1 MTKRTVVT
9 VTATACLAL
18 LLAGCGSVRNPTY
31 YAMNIVPPKTPAA
44 GGRRSLTAA
53 VRRFDAPDYLRQ
65 GRIVYRQAPETIGF
79 YDYHRWATDPSTTV
93 TAAMI
98 DALRSSRLFSIVV
111 PYDGRDQQEYV
122 VNGRLQRL
130 DEVDYDGDVRVEA
143 RIQAEL
149 VNQRTGETLWTGDVS
164 ETSVIETHT
173 VGAVVAAMSASVS
186 SGIDRLVTGMAPHLR
201 QP

>member
-1 MTKRTVVT
+1 MTERTV
-9 VTATACLAL
+9 VTATACLAAL
-18 LLAGCGSVRNPTY
+18 LLTGCGSIRNPTY
-31 YAMNIVPPKTPAA
+31 YAMNIEPPTAPAA
-44 GGRRSLTAA
+44 DVRRSLTTA
-53 VRRFDAPDYLRQ
+53 VRRFGAPEYLRQ
-65 GRIVYRQAPETIGF
+65 GRIVYRQTPDTIGF

-130 DEVDYDGDVRVEA
+130 DEVDYEGGVRVEA

-149 VNQRTGETLWTGDVS
+149 VNQRTGETMWTGDVS
-164 ETSVIETHT
+164 ETSEIETPT
-173 VGAVVAAMSASVS
+173 VGSVVAAMSVSVS
-186 SGIDRLVTGMAPHLR
+186 AGIDRLVTDMATHLR

>member
-1 MTKRTVVT
+1 MTKRTVL
-9 VTATACLAL
+9 TATACLAAL
-18 LLAGCGSVRNPTY
+18 LLTGCGSTRNPTY

-44 GGRRSLTAA
+44 DGRRAPTAA
-53 VRRFDAPDYLRQ
+53 VRRFGAPDYLRQ

-98 DALRSSRLFSIVV
+98 DALRSSRLFSIVA
-111 PYDGRDQQEYV
+111 PYDGRDQQQYV

-130 DEVDYDGDVRVEA
+130 DEVDYDGGVRVEA

-164 ETSVIETHT
+164 ETSNVETHT

-186 SGIDRLVTGMAPHLR
+186 SGIDRLVTGMATHLG

>member
-1 MTKRTVVT
+1 MTERTS
-9 VTATACLAL
+9 VTATACVAAL
-18 LLAGCGSVRNPTY
+18 LLTGCGSIRNPTY
-31 YAMNIVPPKTPAA
+31 YAMNIVPAKAPAA
-44 GGRRSLTAA
+44 DGRRSHTVA
-53 VRRFDAPDYLRQ
+53 VRRFGAPDYLRQ

-122 VNGRLQRL
+122 VTGRLQRL
-130 DEVDYDGDVRVEA
+130 DEVDYADGVRVEA

-164 ETSVIETHT
+164 ETSKIEART
-173 VGAVVAAMSASVS
+173 VGAVVAAMSAGVS
-186 SGIDRLVTGMAPHLR
+186 SGIDRLVTGMAPHLG

>member
-1 MTKRTVVT
+1 MIERTV
-9 VTATACLAL
+9 VTATACLAAL
-18 LLAGCGSVRNPTY
+18 LLTGCGSVRNPTY
-31 YAMNIVPPKTPAA
+31 YAMDLEPPKTPAA
-44 GGRRSLTAA
+44 DARRSLTAA
-53 VRRFDAPDYLRQ
+53 VRRFGAPDYLRQ

-79 YDYHRWATDPSTTV
+79 YDLHRWATDPSTTV

-98 DALRSSRLFSIVV
+98 DALRSSRLFSIVA

-130 DEVDYDGDVRVEA
+130 DEVDYDGGVQVEA

-149 VNQRTGETLWTGDVS
+149 VNQRTGQTLWTGDVT
-164 ETSVIETHT
+164 ETSEVDTRT
-173 VGAVVAAMSASVS
+173 VAAVVAAMSNCVS
-186 SGIDRLVTGMAPHLR
+186 TGIDRLVADMATHLR

>member
-1 MTKRTVVT
+1 MTERTV
-9 VTATACLAL
+9 VTATACLAAL
-18 LLAGCGSVRNPTY
+18 LLTGCGSVRNPTY
-31 YAMNIVPPKTPAA
+31 YAMDLEPPKTPAA
-44 GGRRSLTAA
+44 DARRSFTAA
-53 VRRFDAPDYLRQ
+53 VRRFGAPDYLRQ

-79 YDYHRWATDPSTTV
+79 YDLHRWATDPSTTV

-98 DALRSSRLFSIVV
+98 DALRSSRLFSIVA

-130 DEVDYDGDVRVEA
+130 DEVDYDGGLRVEA

-149 VNQRTGETLWTGDVS
+149 VNQRTGQTLWTGDVS
-164 ETSVIETHT
+164 ESSKIETHT
-173 VGAVVAAMSASVS
+173 VGAVVAAMSAGVS
-186 SGIDRLVTGMAPHLR
+186 SGIDRLVTDMAAHLR